1 MHRVCTSDV
10 TPRAVHVQHTHA
22 YERRCCLCTQARC
35 ERKQREEHEVQQQV
49 TSTEKT
55 PADSLAG
62 GKPTEGEVS
71 FKSTELESKLE
82 GEIKQRASQASM
94 PVPRGA
100 LSTP

>member
-1 MHRVCTSDV
+1 MQCVCTSDV
-10 TPRAVHVQHTHA
+10 TCAVHVSVPTHA
-22 YERRCCLCTQARC
+22 YERRCSCLCTQARC
-35 ERKQREEHEVQQQV
+35 ERKQREEHEVPQQV
-49 TSTEKT
+49 TSTA

-71 FKSTELESKLE
+71 FKSAEESKLE

-94 PVPRGA
+94 PLPQGA

>member
-1 MHRVCTSDV
+1 M
-10 TPRAVHVQHTHA
+10 
-22 YERRCCLCTQARC
+22 
-35 ERKQREEHEVQQQV
+35 